1 LDFASPVFVWL
12 VPLHS
17 TKTGSALQV
26 KTALWTCSAL
36 VRNRHRVDGQ
46 QSAQRE
52 GVNIMGTSI
61 NIQVT
66 GFVGSDPQIKTVGE
80 QQVASF
86 SVAVNRKNGGGK
98 KQTLWLRV
106 NCWNKLAEVAAQY
119 VKKGSLVQV
128 TTEWL
133 RPSAWVDQSGA
144 PQASLDMDANRL
156 VLLDRLENDEPENGE
171 DIPF

>member
-1 LDFASPVFVWL
+1 
-12 VPLHS
+12 
-17 TKTGSALQV
+17 
-26 KTALWTCSAL
+26 
-36 VRNRHRVDGQ
+36 
-46 QSAQRE
+46 
-52 GVNIMGTSI
+52 MGTSI

-66 GFVGSDPQIKTVGE
+66 GFVGSNPQVKTVGE

-106 NCWNKLAEVAAQY
+106 NCWNKLADVAAQY

-133 RPSAWVDQSGA
+133 RPSAWTDQSCEF
-144 PQASLDMDANRL
+144 QHNLRL
-156 VLLDRLENDEPENGE
+156 SKKSNVS
-171 DIPF
+171 

>member
-1 LDFASPVFVWL
+1 
-12 VPLHS
+12 
-17 TKTGSALQV
+17 
-26 KTALWTCSAL
+26 
-36 VRNRHRVDGQ
+36 
-46 QSAQRE
+46 
-52 GVNIMGTSI
+52 MGTSI

-66 GFVGSDPQIKTVGE
+66 GFVGSDPQVKTVGE

-106 NCWNKLAEVAAQY
+106 NCWNKLADVAAQY

-133 RPSAWVDQSGA
+133 RPSAWVDQSCEF
-144 PQASLDMDANRL
+144 QRNLRL
-156 VLLDRLENDEPENGE
+156 KRNSNVR
-171 DIPF
+171 